1 MKDYR
6 SKINKSPEGEIAYS
20 KLVAVRE
27 GQLFCHKKSG
37 REYAY
42 RGLKTVK
49 INGEWFD
56 EVKYDLEADSIPRH
70 EFGRTPE
77 NFLNSFEILE
87 GQYSY
92 N

>member
-1 MKDYR
+1 MTDYR
-6 SKINKSPEGEIAYS
+6 TKINKTPEAENAYS
-20 KLVAVRE
+20 KLSEIRE
-27 GQLFCHKKSG
+27 GQLYRHIKSG

-70 EFGRTPE
+70 EFGRTPI
-77 NFLNSFEILE
+77 NFLESFEMLD
-87 GQYSY
+87 GQYAY

>member
-1 MKDYR
+1 MVDYR
-6 SKINKSPEGEIAYS
+6 SKINKTLEGEIAYHT
-20 KLVAVRE
+20 LVDVRE
-27 GQLFCHKKSG
+27 GQLFRHIKSG
-37 REYAY
+37 REYAF

-49 INGEWFD
+49 IKGVWYD

-77 NFLNSFEILE
+77 NFLESFVKLN